1 MRSTREALCIVGL
14 LVLTACATASD
25 PARSWSRSYL
35 APRDEVINAVEDALE
50 DEGYLVEVDRS
61 AGRIIAEPS
70 RAGASGRANLVVR
83 VAPRKGLMAVDV
95 QARSGAQFSER
106 AGNPAEAQVL
116 EFLHEL
122 DRRLQGNRE

>member
-1 MRSTREALCIVGL
+1 MNSNQKAFFIAGL
-14 LVLTACATASD
+14 LVLSACATASD
-25 PARSWSRSYL
+25 PASSWSRSYL
-35 APRDEVINAVEDALE
+35 APQDKVIDAVVDVLE
-50 DEGYLVEVDRS
+50 EENYLVDVNRA
-61 AGRIIAEPS
+61 AGRINAEPS
-70 RAGASGRANLVVR
+70 RTGAGGRANLVVR
-83 VAPRKGLMAVDV
+83 VEPRKGRMAVDV